1 MRFEGTAV
9 LDHDEQRVWEL
20 ISDPEVL
27 ASSIPD
33 VIEVERVSETTYQST
48 IQKSVLRF
56 SVTLATEVELT
67 ELEPPDRIVAHAE
80 GVDMDAQSSY
90 LPSRGMEAEAVLEMS
105 PTDDGQT
112 AVDYDI
118 EMEFHGPHVE
128 MAAKAIKG
136 EIESDIDTFFE
147 NVDDYE

>member
-1 MRFEGTAV
+1 MRFEGTAL
-9 LDHDEQRVWEL
+9 LDHDQQHVWEL
-20 ISDPEVL
+20 ISDPKVL
-27 ASSIPD
+27 ATSIPD
-33 VIEVERVSETTYQST
+33 VLEVERVSETTYRST

-67 ELEPPDRIVAHAE
+67 ELNPPDRIVAHAE
-80 GVDMDAQSSY
+80 GVDTDAQSSY
-90 LPSRGMEAEAVLEMS
+90 LPSRGMEADAVLEMS
-105 PTDDGQT
+105 PTTEGQT

-118 EMEFHGPHVE
+118 KMEFRGPHVK
-128 MAAKAIKG
+128 MAAKAIQG